1 LLLQEISE
9 VQAICEGFYDS
20 EEDDEDMTCY
30 SDSSSDDEVDLND
43 VLEQLIEENKKL
55 EVNLEFLED
64 LLAILSLFFL

>member
-1 LLLQEISE
+1 L
-9 VQAICEGFYDS
+9 YDS

-55 EVNLEFLED
+55 EVNL
-64 LLAILSLFFL
+64 